1 MISFI
6 SVKAFEIEKSCFLVE
21 GFKKFLKSVNVF
33 DIYFIWTIESFTNSF
48 TFLSFNPYLLKE
60 LKELKLE
67 EVLATIGHSN
77 IKNLEV
83 INKLSVEDTETR
95 YKSSV
100 FKVTFYDNDLKQTC
114 IGFVHQNRDGSH
126 TKDFDCK

>member
-1 MISFI
+1 MQNEIRKLPKKTVLIISILIAMGF
-6 SVKAFEIEKSCFLVE
+6 VVFFL
-21 GFKKFLKSVNVF
+21 
-33 DIYFIWTIESFTNSF
+33 
-48 TFLSFNPYLLKE
+48 

>member
-1 MISFI
+1 MENEVRKLPKRTIFIISI
-6 SVKAFEIEKSCFLVE
+6 LILM
-21 GFKKFLKSVNVF
+21 GFAIFF
-33 DIYFIWTIESFTNSF
+33 
-48 TFLSFNPYLLKE
+48 LLKN
-60 LKELKLE
+60 LKEQKLE
-67 EVLATIGHSN
+67 EVLAKIGHPH
-77 IKNLEV
+77 IEKLEV

-114 IGFVHQNRDGSH
+114 IGFVHQNRDASY

>member
-1 MISFI
+1 MQNEVRKLPKKTVLIISILIAMGF
-6 SVKAFEIEKSCFLVE
+6 VVFFL
-21 GFKKFLKSVNVF
+21 
-33 DIYFIWTIESFTNSF
+33 
-48 TFLSFNPYLLKE
+48 

>member
-1 MISFI
+1 MQNEVRKLPKKTIFIISILIIMGFI
-6 SVKAFEIEKSCFLVE
+6 
-21 GFKKFLKSVNVF
+21 VF
-33 DIYFIWTIESFTNSF
+33 F
-48 TFLSFNPYLLKE
+48 LLKN

-67 EVLATIGHSN
+67 EVLANIGHPN
-77 IKNLEV
+77 IEKLEV
-83 INKLSVEDTETR
+83 INKLSVEDTQTR

-114 IGFVHQNRDGSH
+114 IGFVHQNKDGSY

>member
-1 MISFI
+1 MQSEIRKLPKKTVFIISI
-6 SVKAFEIEKSCFLVE
+6 LILM
-21 GFKKFLKSVNVF
+21 GFVVF
-33 DIYFIWTIESFTNSF
+33 F
-48 TFLSFNPYLLKE
+48 LLKN

-67 EVLATIGHSN
+67 EVLAKIGHSN
-77 IKNLEV
+77 IEKLEV
-83 INKLSVEDTETR
+83 INKLSVEDTQTR

-114 IGFVHQNRDGSH
+114 IGFVHQNRDGSY